1 MDRGGNFTAGSGI
14 GGERSDRF
22 DFAYYI
28 NKPQYTEGLVG
39 KHVGFGQIVE
49 AVSIVKALVDVVRA
63 LVDVVTALKR
73 AGWRKSTIIIMIFGG
88 RLSLGVYFH
97 FHFYFLGSVWLLRK
111 LEFCFSYIFVAIKHY
126 GVAKNE
132 QRGLNL
138 LDFGLFYLVDDGIF
152 FFFFF
157 FEI

>member
-1 MDRGGNFTAGSGI
+1 MS
-14 GGERSDRF
+14 
-22 DFAYYI
+22 
-28 NKPQYTEGLVG
+28 V
-39 KHVGFGQIVE
+39 
-49 AVSIVKALVDVVRA
+49 VKALVDVVRA
-63 LVDVVTALKR
+63 LVDVVTALER

-88 RLSLGVYFH
+88 RLSLGVHFH

-126 GVAKNE
+126 GVAENE

-157 FEI
+157 LRFDEIFQPHFLN